1 MVEMIKQS
9 HRNLGANFISRGSEE
24 RVLLQ
29 GQSGYAQSGPPAA
42 SGPDG
47 AHVKPEQGTPI
58 KVNLSVA

>member
-29 GQSGYAQSGPPAA
+29 GQSGYAQSWPPAA
-42 SGPDG
+42 SGPDS
-47 AHVKPEQGTPI
+47 AVMKREQGTPI
-58 KVNLSVA
+58 KVNFCAA